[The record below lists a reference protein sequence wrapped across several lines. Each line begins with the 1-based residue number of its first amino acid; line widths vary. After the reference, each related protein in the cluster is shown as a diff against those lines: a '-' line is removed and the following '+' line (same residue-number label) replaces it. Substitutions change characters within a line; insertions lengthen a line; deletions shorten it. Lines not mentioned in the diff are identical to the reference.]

1 MQFIVHSL
9 APTPIDFHYL
19 YTMKFILI
27 TLLFI
32 GSIDLSAQTI
42 EVEYDKKKDMTAYKT
57 YQIGESEII
66 TPNDR
71 RLRDEAKTKAAVKE
85 VIVKELNARGLTRVD
100 SNAHL
105 VVSYVIGSMERSA
118 VYNAGPL
125 GGTPGVISSGAV
137 MQDYREGSFII
148 DLNDRSN
155 NLIWRV
161 NAVSTFSEA
170 NVDAQM
176 ALVLEKGFKKF
187 PNKPKVK
194 KSKK

>member
-1 MQFIVHSL
+1 M
-9 APTPIDFHYL
+9 
-19 YTMKFILI
+19 
-27 TLLFI
+27 
-32 GSIDLSAQTI
+32 
-42 EVEYDKKKDMTAYKT
+42 
-57 YQIGESEII
+57 
-66 TPNDR
+66 
-71 RLRDEAKTKAAVKE
+71 
-85 VIVKELNARGLTRVD
+85 KELNARGLTRVD

-176 ALVLEKGFKKF
+176 AVVLEKGFKKF

>member
-1 MQFIVHSL
+1 
-9 APTPIDFHYL
+9 
-19 YTMKFILI
+19 MKFILI
-27 TLLFI
+27 TLLCI
-32 GSIDLSAQTI
+32 ASIDISAQTI

-57 YQIGESEII
+57 YQIGETEII

-71 RLRDEAKTKAAVKE
+71 RLSDEAKTKAAVQE

-105 VVSYVIGSMERSA
+105 VVSYVIGSMERSS

-161 NAVSTFSEA
+161 NAVSTFTEA

-176 ALVLEKGFKKF
+176 AVVLEKGFKKF